1 MLRFENN
8 SIEPVYVWV
17 VATAASGIVIGIAL
31 FLGGRTGLGAPFL
44 EGFLKGGQLSLWVY
58 RVFALSLLFAVIAVP
73 YIIFV
78 NLRLES
84 GSYPAIWKP
93 ILASVDAGV
102 QEEIFSRLFLMTLFV
117 WLGSLVWREPD
128 GRPTRVVFWIAIIIS
143 GVLFGW
149 SHIDDKLSNPEIPVS
164 MLLVIMIATS
174 FFGIILGWMY
184 WRQGIECAILA
195 HFFLDAVG
203 TGIVAPAYLSSEPL
217 VLVSVLSVLIIA
229 GLLSWR
235 YLVRA
240 GSQAGTSIS

>member
-1 MLRFENN
+1 M
-8 SIEPVYVWV
+8 
-17 VATAASGIVIGIAL
+17 
-31 FLGGRTGLGAPFL
+31 
-44 EGFLKGGQLSLWVY
+44 
-58 RVFALSLLFAVIAVP
+58 
-73 YIIFV
+73 
-78 NLRLES
+78 
-84 GSYPAIWKP
+84 
-93 ILASVDAGV
+93 DAGV

-143 GVLFGW
+143 GV
-149 SHIDDKLSNPEIPVS
+149 
-164 MLLVIMIATS
+164 
-174 FFGIILGWMY
+174 
-184 WRQGIECAILA
+184 ECAILA